1 MWLNEAQVS
10 VRSDSGE
17 VGDVLRK
24 SSWAVQS
31 RDIEQLGNTSTT
43 VASTAT
49 IPCARYTMGKVPNH
63 QKQQDSFARLAS
75 YPHKPRGFIAIK
87 IDAAEH

>member
-1 MWLNEAQVS
+1 MYS
-10 VRSDSGE
+10 VNRREQYSH
-17 VGDVLRK
+17 VT
-24 SSWAVQS
+24 
-31 RDIEQLGNTSTT
+31 EQLGNTSTT

-75 YPHKPRGFIAIK
+75 YPHKPEVSLPSR
-87 IDAAEH
+87 